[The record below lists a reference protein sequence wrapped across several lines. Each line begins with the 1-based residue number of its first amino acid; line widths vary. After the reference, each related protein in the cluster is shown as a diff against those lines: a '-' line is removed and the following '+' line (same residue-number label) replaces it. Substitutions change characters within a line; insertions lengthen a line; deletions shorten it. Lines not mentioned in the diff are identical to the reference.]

1 MKRTPAAEK
10 KNRPILTLRDCSRVA
25 VVWHPTNDPLLP
37 FQAEVGADHWRLRV
51 DDFPA
56 EHLYTLFVNSRE
68 VGAFD
73 DWPKNWK
80 RSSHNPATTSP
91 SKRQSTRSL
100 SPASARS

>member
-1 MKRTPAAEK
+1 MKKTLSAEK
-10 KNRPILTLRDCSRVA
+10 KNRPIRSLRDCSRLA
-25 VVWHPTNDPLLP
+25 VVWHPTNDALLP
-37 FQAEVGADHWRLRV
+37 FRAEVGADSWRLRL

-56 EHLYTLFVNSRE
+56 EHLYTLLINGRE

-80 RSSHNPATTSP
+80 RSPHNRATSP
-91 SKRQSTRSL
+91 SKRPSERSL